1 MTGSDEEGAQGPADE
16 DGPGGEGRQAG
27 AREAGKPKTGPREA
41 ATGERSGERP
51 ADRSPRDPSSRE
63 SASREAERR
72 AEEAARQAAEADTG
86 RDGRQGV
93 SEGLRKALA
102 SGIRMAL
109 SADDAIREAVPREVL
124 SHVMRQTDNAKD
136 EVVRVV
142 GVQIRKFLE
151 NLDIAGEV
159 QKILTSVSF
168 EVRTEIRFIPND
180 QGLMPKPR
188 VKVRSAARGPG
199 ARAEDAGADK
209 AAGRGEGL
217 KPGERQKKSRLGAAV
232 DKALGVFTRELEDE
246 DDVLSSAPDEEGQR

>member
-1 MTGSDEEGAQGPADE
+1 MARSDGGDEGDDGTGEAPS
-16 DGPGGEGRQAG
+16 GGEGRGAG
-27 AREAGKPKTGPREA
+27 VREVGQQKAAPKTNPGSERTARDTGPRDA
-41 ATGERSGERP
+41 VGRD
-51 ADRSPRDPSSRE
+51 AD
-63 SASREAERR
+63 RR
-72 AEEAARQAAEADTG
+72 AEEAARQAAEAELG

-109 SADDAIREAVPREVL
+109 SADDVIRDAVPREVL
-124 SHVMRQTDNAKD
+124 SHVMRQTDSAKD

-180 QGLMPKPR
+180 QGVMPKPR
-188 VKVRSAARGPG
+188 VKVKSAARGPG
-199 ARAEDAGADK
+199 AR
-209 AAGRGEGL
+209 GEGDDVAPPSA
-217 KPGERQKKSRLGAAV
+217 KAEAGKSTDRPRKSRLGAAV
-232 DKALGVFTRELEDE
+232 DKALGVFTRELEDDE
-246 DDVLSSAPDEEGQR
+246 DVLEPAPPEGE

>member
-1 MTGSDEEGAQGPADE
+1 MAGSDEGGAGPTHE
-16 DGPGGEGRQAG
+16 DGASGETRQAG
-27 AREAGKPKTGPREA
+27 VREVGKPKTGPREA
-41 ATGERSGERP
+41 APSE
-51 ADRSPRDPSSRE
+51 RSPRDAS
-63 SASREAERR
+63 SREAERR
-72 AEEAARQAAEADTG
+72 AEESARQTAEADAG

-109 SADDAIREAVPREVL
+109 SADDVIRDAVPREVL
-124 SHVMRQTDNAKD
+124 SHVMRQTDSAKD

-188 VKVRSAARGPG
+188 VRVKSAARGPG
-199 ARAEDAGADK
+199 ARTEEAGGDK
-209 AAGRGEGL
+209 AAGRGEGV

-232 DKALGVFTRELEDE
+232 DKALGVFTRELEDD
-246 DDVLSSAPDEEGQR
+246 DDVLGSASNEDEPR

>member
-1 MTGSDEEGAQGPADE
+1 MAGSDEEGSQGPTDD
-16 DGPGGEGRQAG
+16 DGPAGESRQAG
-27 AREAGKPKTGPREA
+27 VREVGKPKTGPRDAAPSERTTKEPAAREA
-41 ATGERSGERP
+41 SN
-51 ADRSPRDPSSRE
+51 RD
-63 SASREAERR
+63 AERR
-72 AEEAARQAAEADTG
+72 ADEAARQAAEGDAG

-93 SEGLRKALA
+93 SEGLRRALA

-109 SADDAIREAVPREVL
+109 SADDVIRDAVPREVL
-124 SHVMRQTDNAKD
+124 SHVMRQTDGAKD
-136 EVVRVV
+136 EVVRVI

-180 QGLMPKPR
+180 QGVMPKPR
-188 VKVRSAARGPG
+188 VKVKSAARGPG

-209 AAGRGEGL
+209 PAGRGEAAQ
-217 KPGERQKKSRLGAAV
+217 PGERQKKSRLGAAV

-246 DDVLSSAPDEEGQR
+246 DDVLSSAPDDDDPR

>member
-1 MTGSDEEGAQGPADE
+1 MARSDEDEPAE
-16 DGPGGEGRQAG
+16 DSAEDAAGGDSRQAG
-27 AREAGKPKTGPREA
+27 VREVGKPKTGPREA
-41 ATGERSGERP
+41 VGAGAAARDAAARDAGAKETERR
-51 ADRSPRDPSSRE
+51 AK
-63 SASREAERR
+63 EAERR
-72 AEEAARQAAEADTG
+72 ADEAARQAADAEGG
-86 RDGRQGV
+86 RDGRAGV

-109 SADDAIREAVPREVL
+109 SADDVIRDAVPREVL
-124 SHVMRQTDNAKD
+124 SHVMRQTDSAKD

-188 VKVRSAARGPG
+188 VKVKSAARGPG
-199 ARAEDAGADK
+199 AREESAADK
-209 AAGRGEGL
+209 GGGRSEAG

-246 DDVLSSAPDEEGQR
+246 DDVLDDAPDETDER